1 MIGGLTDEPSGVPK
15 LYNWSQD
22 SPGIGP
28 ALDAVSMDDLTLRI
42 ETVKKVQPQLAS
54 EHARLQTHVLQLV
67 IKQLS
72 ESGGP
77 PLATGTPPSILRA
90 IKLWYLLPGLLHS
103 FDGRVTRTGRYE
115 ALKREDIPSLLPW

>member
-1 MIGGLTDEPSGVPK
+1 MAAVQADPGLRQRAERMIGGLTDEPSGVPT

-28 ALDAVSMDDLTLRI
+28 ALDAVSTDDLTLRI

-67 IKQLS
+67 IKTAVR
-72 ESGGP
+72 ERGGP
-77 PLATGTPPSILRA
+77 TSNRNSTFHPPSHQA
-90 IKLWYLLPGLLHS
+90 M
-103 FDGRVTRTGRYE
+103 V
-115 ALKREDIPSLLPW
+115 PSAGSSAFL

>member
-1 MIGGLTDEPSGVPK
+1 MIGGLTDEPSGVPT
-15 LYNWSQD
+15 LYNRSQD

-72 ESGGP
+72 ESGGAHQQQELHLP
-77 PLATGTPPSILRA
+77 SSEPSSYGTFCRVFCIPLTVG
-90 IKLWYLLPGLLHS
+90 
-103 FDGRVTRTGRYE
+103 
-115 ALKREDIPSLLPW
+115 